1 MPYMTDRFH
10 TDPQGAPACDRPV
23 FVRIVSV
30 LLAGLF
36 GAAAHAFEISSA
48 QTAHWYNPDRSG
60 EGLVLEILSADS
72 AVVYWFTYDE
82 EGNQRWLIDVGDIE
96 GDEIVFP
103 ALTVTNGGR
112 FGPDFDPDEVEQEV
126 VGQAVLRF
134 EACDSGEWSF
144 EAYGQSI
151 SYEVVPLTETMAAN
165 CFSPNGR
172 PGWPIREYAG
182 HSGSWYDVSHA
193 GEGYTLQWM
202 SRDQAALVWF
212 SYDPNG
218 NQYWMIGVGSRD
230 GDQLVFPSLQTTTG
244 GRFGDQF
251 DSTEVEATEWGS
263 LVLDLDCGDGSAS
276 YESVLPEF
284 GSGEFSLSRL
294 TFIHDLACPWTP
306 PAFSDLYSVTYEEI
320 PLRAEPESRNVRPV
334 DISNHGEV
342 AAAEWVPDGL
352 KVWTWHPGASTLA
365 ELPRLVKGEPVVIR
379 PDGQGIVAH
388 DDAPE
393 TPDGNLGFLPVFWQ
407 AGTWSEW
414 PGLNGSSALIERYSQ
429 DGSQVV
435 GTVRVSVDGI
445 FRSRAW
451 RTGDDGTQVILPINE
466 GFISA
471 RGEGISEDGRTV
483 VGNQITS
490 DGVRPFRYASIW
502 KDQAEPTII
511 RDEGGTPLAY
521 PAGCNSD
528 CSVSAGT
535 YQGGELDPDHPN
547 FGQAWL
553 WVKDVGVQYLPR
565 IDGAIEG
572 TFVPPYDVQ
581 DLTRDGSMIVGRYLI
596 DVQGFLGSRVFL
608 WTQATGMVT
617 AQELFQAAGVGDD
630 GWFNMGS
637 LAISP
642 NGQYL
647 LVSGRRLGS
656 SQNPEGDPKAA
667 VLTLT
672 PK

>member
-1 MPYMTDRFH
+1 MPYFRGHSGTRPIPETIQDRS
-10 TDPQGAPACDRPV
+10 GPV
-23 FVRIVSV
+23 AGCI
-30 LLAGLF
+30 LLVALLF
-36 GAAAHAFEISSA
+36 CSRAAAFEISHA

-60 EGLVLEILSADS
+60 EGLVLEILSAET

-82 EGNQRWLIDVGDIE
+82 AGNQRWLIDVGDID
-96 GDEIVFP
+96 GDKITFP
-103 ALTVTNGGR
+103 TLTETRGGR
-112 FGPDFDPDEVEQEV
+112 FGPDFNPDDVEQEV
-126 VGQAVLRF
+126 VGEAVLRF
-134 EACDSGEWSF
+134 DRCDSGEWSF
-144 EAYGQSI
+144 EAYGQSV

-172 PGWPIREYAG
+172 PGWPIRDYAG
-182 HSGSWYDVSHA
+182 HSGSWYDPSHA

-212 SYDPNG
+212 SYDPDG
-218 NQYWMIGVGSRD
+218 NQYWMIGVGTRD

-244 GRFGDQF
+244 GRFGEQF
-251 DSTEVEATEWGS
+251 DSADVEATEWGS
-263 LVLDLDCGDGSAS
+263 LVIELDCGEGSAS

-334 DISNHGEV
+334 DISNQGEV

-352 KVWTWHPGASTLA
+352 KVWAWSPGESTLQ
-365 ELPRLVKGEPVVIR
+365 ELPDLHNYEPVQIH
-379 PDGQGIVAH
+379 PEGLQIIAH
-388 DDAPE
+388 DQASDTSE
-393 TPDGNLGFLPVFWQ
+393 GNSGFLPVFWQ

-471 RGEGISEDGRTV
+471 RGEGISEDGRTA
-483 VGNQITS
+483 VGDQINS
-490 DGVRPFRYASIW
+490 DGVQPYRYASIW
-502 KDQAEPTII
+502 KGPADPTII

-528 CSVSAGT
+528 CSVTAGT

-553 WVKDVGVQYLPR
+553 WVKDVGAQYLPR

-572 TFVPPYDVQ
+572 TFVPTYDVQ

-596 DVQGFLGSRVFL
+596 DVQGSLGSRVFL
-608 WTQATGMVT
+608 WTQSTGMVT

-630 GWFNMGS
+630 GWFSMGS

-642 NGQYL
+642 NGRYL

-656 SQNPEGDPKAA
+656 SDDPEGDPRAA
-667 VLTLT
+667 VITLT
-672 PK
+672 PR